1 MRILIYG
8 AGVIGSLY
16 AARLSEA
23 GYDVTVFARGKRLLS
38 LQSGGL
44 LYKADGMTRR
54 ADVHVTGRLENGDR
68 YDLILLTVRENQ
80 LYDAL
85 KELKPNVSPTIV
97 TMVNTLK
104 SYGEWD
110 KVCGEGRILPA
121 FPGAGGGFEGD
132 VLDAAFTPRIVQPTT
147 VGRRGGKEK
156 TLAAALKGA
165 RIPFQIVDDMHA
177 WQICHL
183 AMVVP
188 IADAYYEALDPE
200 NAGRDRALMKKTALR
215 IKKNLRDT
223 AKKGVKLSPA
233 KMNAFVMLPAPLVAF
248 VPGRVF
254 QSRFGEVFMYRHSM
268 KAPDEM
274 RRLHDGFYGF
284 ISGADPKSDFGE
296 RQ

>member
-44 LYKADGMTRR
+44 LYKADGTTKR

-110 KVCGEGRILPA
+110 KVCGEGR
-121 FPGAGGGFEGD
+121 
-132 VLDAAFTPRIVQPTT
+132 
-147 VGRRGGKEK
+147 
-156 TLAAALKGA
+156 
-165 RIPFQIVDDMHA
+165 
-177 WQICHL
+177 
-183 AMVVP
+183 
-188 IADAYYEALDPE
+188 
-200 NAGRDRALMKKTALR
+200 
-215 IKKNLRDT
+215 
-223 AKKGVKLSPA
+223 
-233 KMNAFVMLPAPLVAF
+233 
-248 VPGRVF
+248 
-254 QSRFGEVFMYRHSM
+254 
-268 KAPDEM
+268 
-274 RRLHDGFYGF
+274 
-284 ISGADPKSDFGE
+284 
-296 RQ
+296 